1 MRKYVPDDSQAPC
14 VRALF
19 ANLQDPQPPCFR
31 IEQRK
36 KCIKYK
42 HGRINVED
50 FTLNIFFIISFI
62 LLNVPGYILMIYK

>member
-1 MRKYVPDDSQAPC
+1 MRKCIPDDSQAPC

-19 ANLQDPQPPCFR
+19 LNLQDPQPPCFR

-50 FTLNIFFIISFI
+50 
-62 LLNVPGYILMIYK
+62 